1 MEWGSLPAGKQ
12 VSLEKNAGRGQG
24 KRAAQ
29 PFHLAT
35 EVSAIPRRP
44 EMRMVG
50 GWVPSPITP
59 PSWVLNNLIQLICV
73 AFKLYSVNI

>member
-12 VSLEKNAGRGQG
+12 VSLKKNAGRGKG

-35 EVSAIPRRP
+35 EVPAIPQRP
-44 EMRMVG
+44 EMRMG
-50 GWVPSPITP
+50 MGWIPWWLTLHP
-59 PSWVLNNLIQLICV
+59 QLHPAV
-73 AFKLYSVNI
+73 FKR

>member
-12 VSLEKNAGRGQG
+12 VSLKKNAGRGQG

-35 EVSAIPRRP
+35 EVPAIPQRP
-44 EMRMVG
+44 EMRMVAG
-50 GWVPSPITP
+50 VGPLVVQTSPVTP
-59 PSWVLNNLIQLICV
+59 PSWV
-73 AFKLYSVNI
+73 